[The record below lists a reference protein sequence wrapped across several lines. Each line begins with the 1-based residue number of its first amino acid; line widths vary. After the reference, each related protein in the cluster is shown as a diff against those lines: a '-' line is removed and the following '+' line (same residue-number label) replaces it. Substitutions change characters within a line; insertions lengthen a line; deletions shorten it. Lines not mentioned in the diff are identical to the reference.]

1 MPFTSPTNI
10 EARMIKHYSLL
21 ALQKAMNH
29 GLALDPNTAHKIRAL
44 HGKTLEII
52 ISPLDVHFFMQFDQ
66 TQIKLL
72 PKLEQN
78 QEANA
83 TIHSSPLG
91 LIRLS
96 LLPASKVRSLFN
108 ENIRMTGDITL
119 GQQVKRLF
127 DDLDIDWE
135 GHLAHFTGDVV
146 AHQLG
151 RIARGGQRLK
161 HKLETSMQNHVN
173 EYLHEELRVLPPR
186 EELQD
191 FMNDID
197 ALSLRVER
205 LAAHINQL
213 NKPTD
218 TYL

>member
-1 MPFTSPTNI
+1 
-10 EARMIKHYSLL
+10 MIKQYSLS

-29 GLALDPNTAHKIRAL
+29 GLALDPATPEKIEAL
-44 HGKTLEII
+44 HGKILEMI
-52 ISPLDVHFFMQFDQ
+52 ISPLDVHFFMRFNH
-66 TQIKLL
+66 T
-72 PKLEQN
+72 KLELLAKLDADTQ
-78 QEANA
+78 AN
-83 TIHSSPLG
+83 TIIHSSPLG

-108 ENIRMTGDITL
+108 ENIRMTGDTEL
-119 GQQVKRLF
+119 GQQVKQLF
-127 DDLDIDWE
+127 DGLDIDWE

-151 RIARGGQRLK
+151 RFAQGGRRLK
-161 HKLETSMQNHVN
+161 QKLTTSMQQNVT

-186 EELQD
+186 EELHD

-213 NKPTD
+213 IPTD
-218 TYL
+218 TTTDTTHDKTS

>member
-1 MPFTSPTNI
+1 
-10 EARMIKHYSLL
+10 MIKQYSLL

-29 GLALDPNTAHKIRAL
+29 GLALDPATPKKIQAL
-44 HGKTLEII
+44 HGKILEII
-52 ISPLDVHFFMQFDQ
+52 VSPLNVHFFMHFDQ

-72 PKLEQN
+72 AKLDQN
-78 QEANA
+78 REAN
-83 TIHSSPLG
+83 TVIHSSPLG

-108 ENIRMTGDITL
+108 ENIRMTGDTEL
-119 GQQVKRLF
+119 GQHVKQLF
-127 DDLDIDWE
+127 DGLDIDWE

-151 RIARGGQRLK
+151 RFARGGRRLK
-161 HKLETSMQNHVN
+161 QKLETSMQHNVT

-186 EELQD
+186 EELED
-191 FMNDID
+191 FMSDID

-213 NKPTD
+213 TLTYNTTD
-218 TYL
+218 NTHDKTS

>member
-1 MPFTSPTNI
+1 
-10 EARMIKHYSLL
+10 MIKHYSLL

-29 GLALDPNTAHKIRAL
+29 GLALDPTTPEKIRAL

-52 ISPLDVHFFMQFDQ
+52 ISPLDVHFFMHFEGSQV
-66 TQIKLL
+66 KLL
-72 PKLEQN
+72 AKLDHS
-78 QEANA
+78 QEAN
-83 TIHSSPLG
+83 TIIHSSPLG

-108 ENIRMTGDITL
+108 ENIRMTGDLAL
-119 GQQVKRLF
+119 GQQIKQLF
-127 DDLDIDWE
+127 DELDIDWE

-151 RIARGGQRLK
+151 RFARSGQRLK
-161 HKLETSMQNHVN
+161 HKLETSMQNN
-173 EYLHEELRVLPPR
+173 ASEYLHEELRVLPPR

-213 NKPTD
+213 MPTHD
-218 TYL
+218 KTS